1 MGNFMF
7 VLEIFCG
14 QGSAIRIS
22 YFQKEIDSYH
32 HQQWCA
38 PLGDKKKKKNTCHG
52 SKSKTT
58 FRKRKESCLSSVT
71 SLVYRRL
78 TKGS

>member
-1 MGNFMF
+1 MF

-38 PLGDKKKKKNTCHG
+38 PLGDKKKKKTPAMVV
-52 SKSKTT
+52 KA
-58 FRKRKESCLSSVT
+58 
-71 SLVYRRL
+71 RRL
-78 TKGS
+78 LERERNPVYQV